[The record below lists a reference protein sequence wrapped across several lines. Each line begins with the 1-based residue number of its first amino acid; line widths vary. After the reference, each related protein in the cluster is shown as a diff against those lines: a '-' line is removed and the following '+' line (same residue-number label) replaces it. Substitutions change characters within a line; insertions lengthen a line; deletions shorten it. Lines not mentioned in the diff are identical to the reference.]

1 MPASEA
7 VTRCLLLVLLLLR
20 EAASSA
26 ASTTAPPHPGGTTFP
41 PPPPPHATP
50 HTTSAPFASS
60 PLHSTTSSA
69 SAAAWASSAAPPSSP
84 SSSSSPAPSAQHQR
98 VIDEDDGRSDGES
111 EDAEGSDSDP
121 DSVTCYTCVNVSDNL
136 VCNRFAIDR
145 PCPRGEWFCHTLHI
159 MDSRGESVVVH
170 KKCADDIECSSQ
182 GVGCLQ
188 IDAQKICVS
197 CCDEMYCNA
206 SVPTNHSNAVL
217 TARRRHSHRGSSSN
231 PGGSGAHAGASPSS
245 SMPPS
250 GAGARAGPVMRG
262 LNYAWDASLRFSSVI
277 LSILTTN
284 MQRFALQ

>member
-1 MPASEA
+1 
-7 VTRCLLLVLLLLR
+7 
-20 EAASSA
+20 
-26 ASTTAPPHPGGTTFP
+26 P
-41 PPPPPHATP
+41 PPPTY
-50 HTTSAPFASS
+50 
-60 PLHSTTSSA
+60 
-69 SAAAWASSAAPPSSP
+69 P
-84 SSSSSPAPSAQHQR
+84 SSSSSNPYSYSSPTPSATTTTLGAPWASSPPPAAASSASNAAASAPSAQHQR
-98 VIDEDDGRSDGES
+98 VIDEEDGHSAGDDAD
-111 EDAEGSDSDP
+111 DADSDP

-217 TARRRHSHRGSSSN
+217 TARRRHSHRGSSSS
-231 PGGSGAHAGASPSS
+231 PGGSNAHAGASPSAS
-245 SMPPS
+245 L
-250 GAGARAGPVMRG
+250 GAGARAGPVLRG

-277 LSILTTN
+277 ISILTTN
-284 MQRFALQ
+284 LQRFALQ